1 MNTNNLLIELGVA
14 ELPTA
19 AVETLS
25 QAFLDGMKAEFEA
38 NSITFEG
45 GKRFAT
51 ARRLAVQFTGVAEKQ
66 GDQAIEKRGPAMK
79 AAKDKDGNWSRAAT
93 GFAAS
98 CGVSPE
104 DLVVEETP
112 KGEWLFYRG
121 VEVGQ
126 RTTVLIP
133 QLFKK
138 VMDNLPIAKR
148 MRWGNRED
156 SFMRPVMSLVMLWN
170 DEVIDTELFGV
181 KSGRTTIG
189 HRFHGEKMLDIAT
202 ANAYEQTLADSYVVV
217 DIDTRRE
224 MIIEQVTHLVSEIDT
239 DTGSAVAVINDAVLD
254 EVNALAEY
262 PVAILGEF
270 NPRYLHIP
278 QEVLIKTM
286 QDNQKY
292 FAVVDD
298 NDEILPHFVT
308 IANIESNN
316 PEIVRVGNQRVIEPR
331 FADAEFFWENDKK
344 KTLESRR
351 EDLKKVVYQ
360 EKLGSVYDRSER
372 IAKIANFI
380 ADLSGLNDKNAIR
393 AAQLAKCDLV
403 SEMVFE
409 FGELQG
415 IIGEYYA
422 KNDGENTEVAAAI
435 REQYLPKFAGDSL
448 PKTDTGLVV
457 SLADKIEN
465 IVGGFAVGA
474 KPTGTKDPY
483 ALRRASLGVIRLL
496 NETKLDLPL
505 EVILDYAVEAFT
517 FDEKLN
523 AVSQVEEIKTYIYER
538 LKGYYQEQG
547 IRHDIFESVM
557 IIKPRKLSDFT
568 ARINAL
574 TDFITDKSAGNLF
587 AANKRISN
595 ILKKTDKVGQVD
607 KKLFTEPQEKAIFD
621 AGQAVK
627 ETVSQAVQSSDYP
640 TALNALA
647 TLRQPLDDF
656 FDHVMVMADDTA
668 VKNNRLALLADIRSL
683 FMQVAD
689 FSVIDASS

>member
-1 MNTNNLLIELGVA
+1 MNNLLIELGVA

-19 AVETLS
+19 GVEALS
-25 QAFLDGMKAEFEA
+25 QAFLDGMQAELTAHNIAFE
-38 NSITFEG
+38 S

-51 ARRLAVQFTGVAEKQ
+51 ARRLAVQFTGVADKQ
-66 GDQAIEKRGPAMK
+66 GDQQIEKRGPAMK
-79 AAKDKDGNWSRAAT
+79 ATKDKDGNWSRAAT

-98 CGVSPE
+98 CGVTPE
-104 DLVVEETP
+104 DLVVEETL

-126 RTTVLIP
+126 AATDLIP
-133 QLFKK
+133 QLFKT
-138 VMDNLPIAKR
+138 VMDKLPIAKR
-148 MRWGNRED
+148 MRWGERTD
-156 SFMRPVMSLVMLWN
+156 SFMRPVVSLVILWN
-170 DEVIDTELFGV
+170 DSVIDTELFGV
-181 KSGRTTIG
+181 PSSRSTIG
-189 HRFHGEKMLDIAT
+189 HRFHGDKTLEIAD
-202 ANAYEQTLADSYVVV
+202 AMRYEQALADSYVLA
-217 DIDTRRE
+217 DIDKRRE
-224 MIIEQVTHLVSEIDT
+224 EIIEQVKQLVGEL
-239 DTGSAVAVINDAVLD
+239 GGAQPVLD
-254 EVNALAEY
+254 EDLIAEVNALVEH
-262 PVAILGEF
+262 PVAILGQF
-270 NPRYLHIP
+270 DPRYLHIP

-292 FAVVDD
+292 FAVV
-298 NDEILPHFVT
+298 NAAGEILPHFVT
-308 IANIESNN
+308 IANIESSN
-316 PEIVRVGNQRVIEPR
+316 PDVVRVGNQRVIEPR

-344 KTLESRR
+344 KTLASRR

-380 ADLSGLNDKNAIR
+380 ADLAGLNDGNAIR

-415 IIGEYYA
+415 VIGEYYA
-422 KNDGENTEVAAAI
+422 KNDGENAEVAAAI
-435 REQYLPKFAGDSL
+435 REQYLPKFAGDKL
-448 PKTDTGLVV
+448 PESDTGLVV

-496 NETKLDLPL
+496 NETKLDLSL
-505 EVILDYAVEAFT
+505 EVILDYAVEAFNKVS
-517 FDEKLN
+517 DLE
-523 AVSQVEEIKTYIYER
+523 AVSQVEEIKTYIHER
-538 LKGYYQEQG
+538 LKGYYLEQG
-547 IRHDIFESVM
+547 NRHDVFEAVM
-557 IIKPRKLSDFT
+557 LVKPSKLSDFT
-568 ARINAL
+568 ARIGAL
-574 TDFITDKSAGNLF
+574 SAFVGHEVASNLF

-595 ILKKTDKVGQVD
+595 ILKKADNIGIVD
-607 KKLFTEPQEKAIFD
+607 AGLFAEAQESAVYQ

-627 ETVSQAVQSSDYP
+627 TQVLQAVANSDYDS
-640 TALNALA
+640 ALAALA

-656 FDHVMVMADDTA
+656 FDNVMVMVDDA
-668 VKNNRLALLADIRSL
+668 AIKANRLALLAEIRGL

-689 FSVIDASS
+689 FSVIDASA

>member
-1 MNTNNLLIELGVA
+1 MNKNNLLIELGVA

-19 AVETLS
+19 AVEALS
-25 QAFLDGMKAEFEA
+25 QAFLDGMKAEFEENNIA
-38 NSITFEG
+38 FES

-66 GDQAIEKRGPAMK
+66 GDQEIEKRGPAMK
-79 AAKDKDGNWSRAAT
+79 AAKDKEGNWSRAAT
-93 GFAAS
+93 GFANS
-98 CGVSPE
+98 CGVGPE

-121 VEVGQ
+121 VEVGH

-133 QLFKK
+133 QLFEK
-138 VMDNLPIAKR
+138 VMDKLPIAKR
-148 MRWGNRED
+148 MRWGDRSD
-156 SFMRPVMSLVMLWN
+156 SFMRPVVSLVMLWN
-170 DEVIDTELFGV
+170 DSVIDTELFGV
-181 KSGRTTIG
+181 KSSRTTIG
-189 HRFHGEKMLDIAT
+189 HRFHGEKTVEIAD
-202 ANAYEQTLADSYVVV
+202 AMNYEQALADSYVVA
-217 DIDTRRE
+217 DIDSRRE

-239 DTGSAVAVINDAVLD
+239 GEGQAVAVINDDVLD
-254 EVNALAEY
+254 EVNALVEY
-262 PVAILGEF
+262 PVAILGQF

-292 FAVVDD
+292 FAVVNG
-298 NDEILPHFVT
+298 NDEILPYFVT
-308 IANIESNN
+308 VSNIESNN

-344 KTLESRR
+344 NSLESRR

-415 IIGEYYA
+415 VIGEYYA
-422 KNDGENTEVAAAI
+422 KNDGENDEVAAAI
-435 REQYLPKFAGDSL
+435 REQYLPKFAGDNL
-448 PKTDTGLVV
+448 PETDTGLVV

-496 NETKLDLPL
+496 NETKLDLSL
-505 EVILDYAVEAFT
+505 EVILDYAVEAFNKVS
-517 FDEKLN
+517 DLD
-523 AVSQVEEIKTYIYER
+523 AVSQVEEIKTYITER
-538 LKGYYQEQG
+538 LKGYYLDKG
-547 IRHDIFESVM
+547 CRHDVFEAVQAVS
-557 IIKPRKLSDFT
+557 PRKISDFT

-574 TDFITDKSAGNLF
+574 STFVSDKSASNLF

-595 ILKKTDKVGQVD
+595 ILKKTDGVGRVD
-607 KKLFTEPQEKAIFD
+607 EAGFIESQEKAVFEV
-621 AGQAVK
+621 GQSVK
-627 ETVSQAVQSSDYP
+627 TTVSQAVAANDYD
-640 TALNALA
+640 TALNALS
-647 TLRQPLDDF
+647 TLREPLDDF
-656 FDHVMVMADDTA
+656 FENVMVMADDEA
-668 VKNNRLALLADIRSL
+668 VKNNRLALLAEIRGL